1 MLLNLLNNAIHV
13 SPPGGLISI
22 QSEMSDDHWRV
33 SVEDQ
38 GPGLAPEQRQRM
50 FERFVRTLTP
60 GKEYPGSGLGLAICR
75 SIVNLH
81 GGQISAGPGAE
92 GRGLRV
98 VTDIPVAAAPN

>member
-1 MLLNLLNNAIHV
+1 V

-22 QSEMSDDHWRV
+22 RSELSADRWRV

-38 GPGLAPEQRQRM
+38 GPGLTAEQRQRM
-50 FERFVRTLTP
+50 FERFVRILTP
-60 GKEYPGSGLGLAICR
+60 DKEYPGSGLGLAICR

-98 VTDIPVAAAPN
+98 VTYIPAAAAPN